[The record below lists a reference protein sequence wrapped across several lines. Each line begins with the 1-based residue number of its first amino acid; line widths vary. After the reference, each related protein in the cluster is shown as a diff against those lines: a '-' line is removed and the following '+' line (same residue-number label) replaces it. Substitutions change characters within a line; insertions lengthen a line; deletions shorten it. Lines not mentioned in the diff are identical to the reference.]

1 MIVYEKLWQT
11 MKQKQVSQYQL
22 IRDYG
27 FSTGQLDRLRKNGNI
42 NAYTLDRLCA
52 ILDCRLDEIAEYVP
66 TKQD

>member
-1 MIVYEKLWQT
+1 MIVYDKLWQT

-42 NAYTLDRLCA
+42 NAYTLDRLCT
-52 ILDCRLDEIAEYVP
+52 ILDCGLDDIAEYVP
-66 TKQD
+66 ATKD

>member
-1 MIVYEKLWQT
+1 MIVYDKLWQT